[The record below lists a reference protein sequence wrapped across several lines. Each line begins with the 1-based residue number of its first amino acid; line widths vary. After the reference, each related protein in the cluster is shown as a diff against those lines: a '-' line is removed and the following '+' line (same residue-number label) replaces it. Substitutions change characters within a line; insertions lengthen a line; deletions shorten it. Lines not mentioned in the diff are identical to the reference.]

1 MENSQ
6 LKDLQEEVS
15 EATKQYILTT
25 FNSENGM
32 KTYYLQMSNIIRSAH
47 INPPID
53 TEYNSLKKLSKKLK
67 QYCTFIQTLGE
78 HEWDKGIA
86 DIQKALGIYLMQ
98 NNIESKE
105 RKQTNQE
112 IASQLQFI
120 VFLSGNINIIK
131 QLHGILQRHLSN
143 VMLLLSSY
151 RLSLKPWGIALKF
164 LFLHHENIL
173 FPND

>member
-53 TEYNSLKKLSKKLK
+53 TEYNSLKKLS
-67 QYCTFIQTLGE
+67 
-78 HEWDKGIA
+78 
-86 DIQKALGIYLMQ
+86 
-98 NNIESKE
+98 NI
-105 RKQTNQE
+105 
-112 IASQLQFI
+112 
-120 VFLSGNINIIK
+120 VLSFK
-131 QLHGILQRHLSN
+131 HLAN
-143 VMLLLSSY
+143 MNGT
-151 RLSLKPWGIALKF
+151 R
-164 LFLHHENIL
+164 E
-173 FPND
+173 

>member
-98 NNIESKE
+98 NDIESKE
-105 RKQTNQE
+105 RK
-112 IASQLQFI
+112 LQFI
-120 VFLSGNINIIK
+120 VFLSGNTNIIK

-143 VMLLLSSY
+143 VMLLLRSY
-151 RLSLKPWGIALKF
+151 PE
-164 LFLHHENIL
+164 HNIQE
-173 FPND
+173 

>member
-53 TEYNSLKKLSKKLK
+53 TEYNSLKKLSKMLK

-143 VMLLLSSY
+143 VMLLLRSY
-151 RLSLKPWGIALKF
+151 PE
-164 LFLHHENIL
+164 HNIQE
-173 FPND
+173 

>member
-151 RLSLKPWGIALKF
+151 PE
-164 LFLHHENIL
+164 HNIQEL
-173 FPND
+173 ITIMNQKETVNLCFS

>member
-67 QYCTFIQTLGE
+67 QYCTFIQTRGE

-143 VMLLLSSY
+143 VMLLLRSY
-151 RLSLKPWGIALKF
+151 PE
-164 LFLHHENIL
+164 HNIQE
-173 FPND
+173 